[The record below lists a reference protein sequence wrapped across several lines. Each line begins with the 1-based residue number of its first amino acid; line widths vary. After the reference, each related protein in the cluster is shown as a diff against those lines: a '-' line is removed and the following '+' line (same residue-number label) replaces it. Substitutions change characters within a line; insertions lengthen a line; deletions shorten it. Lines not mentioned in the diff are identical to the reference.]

1 MIINP
6 LSYAARVAV
15 LFFVKRISPAAIVSV
30 VTSVVTAVFSL
41 LTTVGFSRTL
51 QIILRLRRAVNL
63 KAVPSVLKDILF
75 KGTNPIAA
83 DTIFRIVSPDWARLI
98 RNLIPINKIL
108 NILVFVF
115 CSILF
120 FKPLVSWLIRF
131 TLTVL
136 GSAVG
141 ILYMPTL
148 KGIKWLKD
156 YSLLVLSFA
165 PFTMLPPFVQDLI
178 TENTKPRW
186 DWLTYGLIAVA
197 VVALILG
204 LDNYYPKTPGIEGLS
219 GLINVVWRWAYEA
232 TQITGYTL
240 GAWSYAMSIHTLR
253 AIRNIFINT
262 GNAIYAP
269 FLLLFNTVSET
280 FLGGVYQGFEQR
292 AVDIGN

>member
-6 LSYAARVAV
+6 LSYAAKVAV

-83 DTIFRIVSPDWARLI
+83 ETIFRIVSPDLARLI
-98 RNLIPINKIL
+98 RNLVPMNKIL
-108 NILVFVF
+108 NVLVFVF

-131 TLTVL
+131 SLTVL
-136 GSAVG
+136 GGAVG
-141 ILYMPTL
+141 ILYIPTL

-156 YSLLVLSFA
+156 YSLLILSFA

-186 DWLTYGLIAVA
+186 DWITYGLIAA
-197 VVALILG
+197 GVVVLILG
-204 LDNYYPKTPGIEGLS
+204 LDKYYPKTPGVEGLA
-219 GLINVVWRWAYEA
+219 GVIYTVWYWAYDVTKFTANTLGSWTYKTSE
-232 TQITGYTL
+232 YTL
-240 GAWSYAMSIHTLR
+240 K
-253 AIRNIFINT
+253 AIRQIFINT

-269 FLLLFNTVSET
+269 FLLLSET
-280 FLGGVYQGFEQR
+280 FFGGVYQGFEQR